1 MYLALY
7 RRYRPQRFDDV
18 VGQRSA
24 ISVLKQAVTRKSL
37 GHAYLFSGPRGCG
50 KTTVARLIAKAVN
63 CTSPEVDSEPCGKCE
78 NCLSIS
84 RGDNLDIVEIDGA
97 SNNGVDEVRELKSH
111 VALSPF
117 SSQYKVYI
125 IDEVHML
132 SLAAFNALL
141 KTLEEPP
148 ENVIF
153 ILATTDPYK
162 VPVTIRSRCQ
172 HIPFHRISET
182 DMLQRLVHVSDSEGL
197 NAEEEALREIARQA
211 DGALRDALSL
221 FEQTIGIS
229 DGSVTLQDV
238 TSLLGG
244 ASYSELE
251 KIFSLFR
258 KDIAKAYR
266 ALSELFSRGASPIK
280 VIEGFFIIARNLW
293 ICRNWGGEYLN
304 ALDLSSGE
312 KDFLLKESG
321 YWSGDGLAGFMDFC
335 VDILP
340 RTRAGMRIEVL
351 SGLVFRQFMSIL
363 SSASKSDRNVIVH
376 PAPVPSRKKA
386 SADDV
391 AAPGSAVIQDPI
403 DRDTGDEEMDVT
415 PEPSS
420 PITLPPQQ
428 ADVEEEKAPVVV
440 TGSSGSVNGNTQSLG
455 KSWEKMLT
463 ILRDEHIGIL
473 ASLLNV
479 TVSFEDNG
487 LFLRF
492 PDPCVSSFRM
502 LSLDR
507 NLYIIQEILG
517 RVVED
522 PIIERIVLL
531 WKEEEKNF
539 SLDDEV
545 STEIYDTPEA
555 AKIEQ
560 PELFPDEKKT
570 EITEK
575 VEYNQEPPCANDEKS
590 GSNGGD
596 FREVVQEILNC
607 TNGELVILKS
617 DRQSSYE
624 EEVE

>member
-18 VGQRSA
+18 VGQKAA
-24 ISVLKQAVTRKSL
+24 ISVLKQAVSNDSL

-63 CTSPEVDSEPCGKCE
+63 CTSPEADSEPCGKCE

-111 VALSPF
+111 VSLSPF

-172 HIPFHRISET
+172 HIPFHRISES
-182 DMLQRLVHVSDSEGL
+182 DMLQRLIYVSDSEGL

-258 KDIAKAYR
+258 KDIAQAYR
-266 ALSELFSRGASPIK
+266 ELSELFSRGASPIK
-280 VIEGFFIIARNLW
+280 VIEGFFIIAKNLW
-293 ICRNWGGEYLN
+293 ICRNWGGESLDL
-304 ALDLSSGE
+304 LDLSSSE
-312 KDFLLKESG
+312 RVFLLEESG
-321 YWSGDGLAGFMDFC
+321 YWSGEGLASFMDFC

-340 RTRAGMRIEVL
+340 RTRAGMRVEVL
-351 SGLVFRQFMSIL
+351 SGLVFRKFMSIL
-363 SSASKSDRNVIVH
+363 SSSCDSGMNETIYPIPPSYQEEKADPEVSSLHSMSMVTKAPEDKETVKEDR
-376 PAPVPSRKKA
+376 R
-386 SADDV
+386 
-391 AAPGSAVIQDPI
+391 PI
-403 DRDTGDEEMDVT
+403 
-415 PEPSS
+415 
-420 PITLPPQQ
+420 PPQQ
-428 ADVEEEKAPVVV
+428 TVENEINTSAV
-440 TGSSGSVNGNTQSLG
+440 GSSNSDKGNTDLVV
-455 KSWEKMLT
+455 KSWETMLS

-473 ASLLNV
+473 ASLLN
-479 TVSFEDNG
+479 TIVSLEGNA

-492 PDPCVSSFRM
+492 PDSCVSSFRS

-507 NLYIIQEILG
+507 NLYVIQELLG
-517 RVVED
+517 RVVKG

-531 WKEEEKNF
+531 WKEEEKTF
-539 SLDDEV
+539 SLDDET
-545 STEIYDTPEA
+545 STEIYDNPEA
-555 AKIEQ
+555 AKLEQ
-560 PELFPDEKKT
+560 PELFPVEKRT
-570 EITEK
+570 EVPET
-575 VEYNQEPPCANDEKS
+575 VEHNQDVQCQNDEES
-590 GSNGGD
+590 GSDGGD

>member
-24 ISVLKQAVTRKSL
+24 ISVLKQAVASKSL

-63 CTSPEVDSEPCGKCE
+63 CTSPEADAEPCGKCE

-117 SSQYKVYI
+117 NSRYKVYI

-172 HIPFHRISET
+172 HIPFHRISES
-182 DMLQRLVHVSDSEGL
+182 DMLQRLIHVSRSEGL

-229 DGSVTLQDV
+229 DGSVTLENV

-251 KIFSLFR
+251 KIFTLFR
-258 KDIAKAYR
+258 ADMAKAYR

-280 VIEGFFIIARNLW
+280 VMEGFFIIAKNLW
-293 ICRNWGGEYLN
+293 ICRNWGADYLN

-312 KDFLLKESG
+312 KDFLQKESE
-321 YWSGDGLAGFMDFC
+321 YWSAQGLATFMDFC

-363 SSASKSDRNVIVH
+363 SSANHSDRNVIAH
-376 PAPVPSRKKA
+376 S
-386 SADDV
+386 
-391 AAPGSAVIQDPI
+391 
-403 DRDTGDEEMDVT
+403 
-415 PEPSS
+415 
-420 PITLPPQQ
+420 
-428 ADVEEEKAPVVV
+428 APVVSEEEDHV
-440 TGSSGSVNGNTQSLG
+440 DTELVSPLPVANETPADNDAGEEARGLPPEASSAKVPVHPLKEVEKEVNVPASVRGSSGSDQVNSEPVVKG
-455 KSWEKMLT
+455 WEKMLA
-463 ILRDEHIGIL
+463 ILRDENIGIQ
-473 ASLLNV
+473 ASLLNSV
-479 TVSFEDNG
+479 VSFEDNTI
-487 LFLRF
+487 FVRF
-492 PDPCVSSFRM
+492 PVQCVSSFRT

-507 NLYIIQEILG
+507 NLYVIQELLG

-522 PIIERIVLL
+522 LVIERIILV
-531 WKEEEKNF
+531 WNEEEKIF
-539 SLDDEV
+539 SLDDEG
-545 STEIYDTPEA
+545 SAEIYDTPES

-560 PELFPDEKKT
+560 PELFPVEKRT
-570 EITEK
+570 EVPEK
-575 VEYNQEPPCANDEKS
+575 VDDKQDPPCANDEES
-590 GSNGGD
+590 VGD